1 MTNNNQALQRA
12 KNIRMLVLDVDGV
25 LTDGS
30 ININSNGE
38 DFKKFNVKDGLGI
51 KLLQK
56 AGISIGI
63 ITGRTSE
70 IVAQRAQ
77 ELGITVLY
85 QGQRHKVPAWNDL
98 LQKQQLTA
106 DKVAY
111 MGDDLPDYP
120 LLKRAGLAATPYN
133 GIQELEPI
141 IHWRSKYHGGDGAVR
156 ELAEFIL
163 KAQNLWEPL
172 LSQLYEIRG

>member
-1 MTNNNQALQRA
+1 MTKRITPVERA
-12 KNIRMLVLDVDGV
+12 KKIRMLVLDVDGV

-30 ININSNGE
+30 INISNQGE
-38 DFKKFNVKDGLGI
+38 CFKKFNVKDGLGI

-63 ITGRTSE
+63 ITGRTSH
-70 IVAQRAQ
+70 IVRARAQ

-85 QGQRHKVPAWNDL
+85 QGQRNKIPAWNDL
-98 LQKQQLTA
+98 LQKHALQEENI
-106 DKVAY
+106 AY

-120 LLKRAGLAATPYN
+120 LLQRAGLATTPAN
-133 GIQELEPI
+133 GISALDAM
-141 IHWRSKYHGGDGAVR
+141 IHWRSHYNGGDGAVR

-163 KAQNLWEPL
+163 KAQNLWKPL
-172 LSQLYEIRG
+172 LSELYGMRD